1 MTASLT
7 VVVPPRWWLSANDR
21 LHWAE
26 KARRTKALRAMG
38 FSAWHRAGRPTY
50 DRARLTVD
58 ITWPDRRQRDAANAH
73 PTIKA
78 LIDGMVHP
86 GPKVRGIL
94 PDDSDEYLLGPDL
107 RPTGV
112 SGYGA
117 YVLGFDFEALA

>member
-1 MTASLT
+1 MIT
-7 VVVPPRWWLSANDR
+7 VTVYPPCWLSANDR

-78 LIDGMVHP
+78 LVDGMVHP

-112 SGYGA
+112 SGQGA
-117 YVLGFDFEALA
+117 YVLAFDFEALA

>member
-1 MTASLT
+1 MIT
-7 VVVPPRWWLSANDR
+7 VTVYPPCWLSANDR

-38 FSAWHRAGRPTY
+38 FAAWYKAGRPRY
-50 DRARLTVD
+50 NKARLTVD
-58 ITWPDRRQRDAANAH
+58 VTWPDLRRRDAANAH

-78 LIDGMVHP
+78 LIDGMTHP

-94 PDDSDEYLLGPDL
+94 PDDSDEFLLGPDL

-112 SGYGA
+112 SGQGA
-117 YVLGFDFEALA
+117 YVLGFDFEAI